1 MWPYVLAMEWSSMLS
16 WWQWGALASIVP
28 LVIAL
33 YFLKLKRLPLE
44 VPSTYLW
51 HKSIEDLHV
60 NSLWQRLRQSILL
73 LLQLLLLVLL
83 MLALARPSWQG
94 SNLSGGRYIFLIDNS
109 ASMSATDIQPSRLQ
123 EAKHRVEGLID
134 EMKSGDEAML
144 ISFSDSAQ
152 VVQPYTDNRS
162 ELRRKLAEIKP
173 TQRTT
178 ALNEAL
184 RVASGLANP
193 GQTGDRKAN
202 PYDAPVA
209 EALPAKLYIF
219 SDGRFPDVKD
229 FSLGNLE
236 ALYFPIGEDTAANI
250 GIVAFNV
257 SRNEEQTD
265 RWQAFAR
272 LENHGPEKVET
283 AVELFFNGESIDVDK
298 VEIEPGESS
307 GVAFDLGEIATGAL
321 ELRVGKADHLAVD
334 DRAWTVINP
343 PRRAKV
349 LLVTSGNEPL
359 RFALS
364 TDPAPELAEVV
375 IDTPDVLKQADYQ
388 KAAAGSAYDLII
400 YDRCRPDQMPQANTL
415 FIGQLPASD
424 VWKAAAKVNVPQ
436 IIDSDRTHP
445 LTQLVDLGE
454 VLVAEGTPLTPPP
467 GSTLLIESNKGPL
480 FALAPREGYQDAV
493 LGFELVSDGALGTN
507 WPVKQSFPVF
517 VLNVVKYLGGAS
529 EGQATMTV
537 QPGRPVA
544 WKSDTTAPQ
553 IKVTTPG
560 RATLEIPR
568 GRLSTF
574 HINATEEPGL
584 YEIRDGGAN
593 DPVSGRF
600 AVNLFSGAESNIPPR
615 PEKELTLGY
624 TKVKAESN
632 WQAARRDGWKY
643 LLLAALA
650 ILLLEWYIYNRRVY
664 L

>member
-1 MWPYVLAMEWSSMLS
+1 MWPHLLAMEWSSMLS
-16 WWQWGALASIVP
+16 WWQWGAMATIIP
-28 LVIAL
+28 AIIAL

-73 LLQLLLLVLL
+73 LLQLLLLALL

-94 SNLSGGRYIFLIDNS
+94 SKLSGGRYIFLIDNS
-109 ASMSATDIQPSRLQ
+109 ASMSATDVQPTRLH
-123 EAKHRVEGLID
+123 EAKRRVEQLID
-134 EMKSGDEAML
+134 EMQSGDEAMI
-144 ISFSDSAQ
+144 ISFADSAQ

-178 ALNEAL
+178 SLNEAL

-193 GQTGDRKAN
+193 GQSGDRGNK
-202 PYDAPVA
+202 YDAPVA

-236 ALYFPIGEDTAANI
+236 PTYFPIGEETSSNV

-257 SRNEEQTD
+257 SRNEEQID

-272 LENHGPEKVET
+272 LENHGREDAKLT
-283 AVELFFNGESIDVDK
+283 VELFFNGDSIDADK
-298 VEIEPGESS
+298 VEIAPGESN
-307 GVAFDLGEIATGAL
+307 GVAFDLGEIGTGAL
-321 ELRVGKADHLAVD
+321 ELRVGKSDDLAVD
-334 DRAWTVINP
+334 NRAWTVINS

-349 LLVTSGNEPL
+349 LFVTPGNEPL
-359 RFALS
+359 KFALR
-364 TDPAPELAEVV
+364 TDPAPELADLV
-375 IDTPDVLKQADYQ
+375 IESPAVLKQPDYQ
-388 KAAAGSAYDLII
+388 KAASGSAYDLII
-400 YDRCRPDQMPQANTL
+400 YDRCRPDEMPQANTL
-415 FIGQLPASD
+415 FIGQLPPGDA
-424 VWKAAAKVNVPQ
+424 WKAEAKINVPQ

-445 LTQLVDLGE
+445 LTQLVELSE

-467 GSTLLIESNKGPL
+467 GGTLLIESNKGPL
-480 FALAPREGYQDAV
+480 FVLAPREGFQDAV
-493 LGFELVSDGALGTN
+493 LGFELVSDGTLGTN
-507 WPVKQSFPVF
+507 WPLKQSFPVF
-517 VLNVVKYLGGAS
+517 VLNVLKYLGGAQ

-544 WKSDTTAPQ
+544 WKSDTTAPK
-553 IKVTTPG
+553 ILVMTPG
-560 RATLEIPR
+560 RTTLEIPR
-568 GRLSTF
+568 GRLNTF

-584 YEIRDGGAN
+584 YEIREGTGPN

-615 PEKELTLGY
+615 PEKGLEIGH
-624 TKVKAESN
+624 TKVEAVSGWES
-632 WQAARRDGWKY
+632 ARRDGWKF